1 MKNPWILALG
11 LLLTMP
17 LDASV
22 SEPVALVYSLTG
34 KASLAGPAAVRRPLR
49 LFDRLQPGTTVEAGP
64 GSRLELAFANGIR
77 YFLDERSRVQL
88 GTQDLLS
95 RTGPV
100 RPLPCVPPLPL
111 LASIAEEER
120 PGPLAGAMRVRAEA
134 IPGLYPGDGEAVL
147 AGAVTLRFDPVE
159 GGRRYRVEVQDRQ
172 GNKIFE
178 TETAAA
184 TPVTLPAGIL
194 RPGARYGWTVRTI
207 DREGPVAQGK
217 ADFFTLSAELERRLP
232 YLQSPYREN
241 PAQ

>member
-11 LLLTMP
+11 LLLTMT
-17 LDASV
+17 LDASA
-22 SEPVALVYSLTG
+22 SEPVALVYSLNG
-34 KASLAGPAAVRRPLR
+34 KASLAGPAAARRPLR
-49 LFDRLQPGTTVEAGP
+49 LFDRLPAKTIVEAGP
-64 GSRLELAFANGIR
+64 GSQLELAFANGIR
-77 YFLDERSRVQL
+77 YALDERSKVQL
-88 GTQDLLS
+88 GAQDLFS

-100 RPLPCVPPLPL
+100 RPLPCVPPLPN

-120 PGPLAGAMRVRAEA
+120 PGPRTGAVRIRAEA

-147 AGAVTLRFDPVE
+147 AGAVSLRFDPVE
-159 GGRRYRVEVQDRQ
+159 GGRRYRVAVHDRQ

-178 TETAAA
+178 TETAAS
-184 TPVTLPAGIL
+184 PVTLPAGIL

-217 ADFFTLSAELERRLP
+217 ADFVTLSADLERRLP